1 MSTAGWIIR
10 FSPVATKDKYRI
22 PRGEA
27 ALFRD
32 AVALLYHGQP
42 ADAQPVPA
50 APNTSVYSRNGYL
63 IAFEVLIESRTNR
76 VLYFER
82 E

>member
-1 MSTAGWIIR
+1 MNTGRWNIC
-10 FSPVATKDKYRI
+10 FSPAATRDKHQI

-32 AVALLYHGQP
+32 AVAVLVHGRP

-50 APNTSVYSRNGYL
+50 ALNTYVYSRNGYL
-63 IAFEVLIESRTNR
+63 IAFEMLAESQTNR
-76 VLYFER
+76 IPYIER

>member
-1 MSTAGWIIR
+1 MSTAHWNIR
-10 FSPVATKDKYRI
+10 FAPAATQDRYKI

-32 AVALLYHGQP
+32 AVAMLYDGLP
-42 ADAQPVPA
+42 ADAQPVPG
-50 APNTSVYSRNGYL
+50 APNTYKYSRNGYL
-63 IAFEVLIESRTNR
+63 IAVEVQAERQTHR